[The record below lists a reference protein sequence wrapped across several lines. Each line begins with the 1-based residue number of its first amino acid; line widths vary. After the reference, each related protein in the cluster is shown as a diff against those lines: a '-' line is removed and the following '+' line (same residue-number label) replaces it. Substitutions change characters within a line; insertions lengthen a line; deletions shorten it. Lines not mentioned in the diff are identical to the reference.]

1 MTTDTLTPTAAA
13 FLGAFDEAAFTRAA
27 NPAEPALLR
36 AKREEAFGQYR
47 ALPVPTVREEEWR
60 RTDPALFDFS
70 AVRCLP
76 ALATVPAGE
85 AGELDASF
93 DVVVTVGD
101 AGYSITRRSE
111 APVDVLTF
119 AEAAVKMP
127 DVLRAHLQGPASPA
141 KPRKFTAFIDAFWN
155 FGLLIHVQPGAKV
168 SGGVLVR
175 YEHGTAGTLIAPR
188 LLIVAGADS
197 ELTVAEYYRSAD
209 GVRLLCASSRE
220 MYVGDRANLK
230 LVALQEWG
238 NASLHLGEDWS
249 RVGEGAKIDWVTLAL
264 GSQVSKQMCGCDV
277 TGRDAKAY
285 LSGLYFAT
293 DGQHIDLKTLQKHS
307 SPDTYSNLLYKGA
320 VKDRAHSVYQGIIA
334 AGRGAIRV
342 DAYQM
347 NNNLILSGSARADS
361 LPGLEIDADD
371 LKCSHGSTMGTL
383 DPDQM
388 FYLQSRGF
396 SKAEARRTLVN
407 AFFEDV
413 IGRVPYPF
421 MQERIRAHVAQ
432 KVD

>member
-1 MTTDTLTPTAAA
+1 MTATLTSEIAPR
-13 FLGAFDEAAFTRAA
+13 FLAGLDEAAFTRAA
-27 NPAEPALLR
+27 TPSEPTLLR

-47 ALPVPTVREEEWR
+47 ALPVPTSREEEWR
-60 RTDPALFDFS
+60 RTDPSLFDFA
-70 AVRCLP
+70 AVKAP
-76 ALATVPAGE
+76 IALTAVPAGAPE
-85 AGELDASF
+85 ELDAAF
-93 DVVVTVGD
+93 DVVVTVSER
-101 AGYSITRRSE
+101 GYSIVRRND
-111 APVDVLTF
+111 APVDVMTL
-119 AEAAVKMP
+119 AEAAVAMP
-127 DVLRAHLQGPASPA
+127 DLLRTHLQGAASPA
-141 KPRKFTAFIDAFWN
+141 KPRKFTSFIDAFWN
-155 FGLLIHVQPGAKV
+155 FGLLIHSKPGAKV
-168 SGGVLVR
+168 TGGVLVR
-175 YEHGTAGTLIAPR
+175 YDLSVAGTLLAPR
-188 LLIVAGADS
+188 LLLVAEADS

-209 GVRLLCASSRE
+209 AATILCASSRE
-220 MYVGDRANLK
+220 MYVGDRAKLK

-238 NASLHLGEDWS
+238 DATLHLGEDWS
-249 RVGEGAKIDWVTLAL
+249 RVGEAAVIDWVTMAL
-264 GSQVSKQMCGCDV
+264 GSKVSKQMCGCDV
-277 TGRDAKAY
+277 TAADAKAY
-285 LSGLYFAT
+285 LSGLYFANG
-293 DGQHIDLKTLQKHS
+293 DQHIDLKTLQKHS

-347 NNNLILSGSARADS
+347 NNNLVLSGAARADS

-383 DPDQM
+383 DPEQL

-407 AFFEDV
+407 AFLEDI
-413 IGRVPYPF
+413 IGRVPYAF